1 MNEDNLDGSTFES
14 EIQEEPQIEQMS
26 QGMRFADMR
35 DKLRQAAIE
44 RARRDS

>member
-1 MNEDNLDGSTFES
+1 
-14 EIQEEPQIEQMS
+14 MS

-44 RARRDS
+44 RARRDGQHFNQNVDLEAGGVRNS